1 MKKHILILVLLAVG
15 AATQAQSLKVT
26 DDKLDKVVLAVSLDG
41 LEMANLEMKQE
52 LHLTDEQYSQIEH
65 VNQQRFLKMKEAEQT
80 HADNE
85 VLRSK
90 SFIAIKAETD
100 QSLKEVLD
108 AQQMRQFQELEGR
121 FNVQYVSDNEEK

>member
-1 MKKHILILVLLAVG
+1 MKKHILILILLAVG

-26 DDKLDKVVLAVSLDG
+26 DDKLDRVVLAVNLNG

-52 LHLTDEQYSQIEH
+52 LHLTDEQYSQIER
-65 VNQQRFLKMKEAEQT
+65 VNEQRFSKMMEAEQMY
-80 HADNE
+80 ADND

-90 SFIAIKAETD
+90 SFNAIKAETD
-100 QSLKEVLD
+100 QSLKGVLD

-121 FNVQYVSDNEEK
+121 FNVQYVSDNEE

>member
-65 VNQQRFLKMKEAEQT
+65 VNHQRFLKMKEAEQT

-90 SFIAIKAETD
+90 SFISIKAETD